1 MMTKVSKLKTGII
14 ITGTLVLSISV
25 SGCVSGPTYGTDKSS
40 GQQMVDDF
48 SNLFSFRTNKNSGIE
63 VKPRPE
69 LVRPNEATKNNLPTP
84 QQSVASAGSPDW
96 PESPEQRRNRLR
108 AEATAN
114 QNNPDYVSPITSSP
128 GNAERYLSSGID
140 AAADRADR
148 MPTQAVAKKQREEY
162 LRRKKEAS
170 GGTATE
176 RKYLSE
182 PPIAYR
188 QPAATAPVN
197 EQGPDEAQKERER
210 KAKSGKKSSIW
221 PF

>member
-1 MMTKVSKLKTGII
+1 MSKLKTGII

>member
-1 MMTKVSKLKTGII
+1 MSKLKTGII

-69 LVRPNEATKNNLPTP
+69 LVRPNEATKTNLPTP

>member
-1 MMTKVSKLKTGII
+1 MSKLKTGII

-210 KAKSGKKSSIW
+210 KAKLGKKSSIW